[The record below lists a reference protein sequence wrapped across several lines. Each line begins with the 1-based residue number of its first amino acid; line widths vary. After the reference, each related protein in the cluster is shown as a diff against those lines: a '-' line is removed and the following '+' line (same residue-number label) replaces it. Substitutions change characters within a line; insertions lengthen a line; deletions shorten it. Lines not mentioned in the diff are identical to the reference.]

1 MNFLHSQYIARIT
14 GRKKTQKKERKLWYD
29 FQSRCLRETFRS
41 RTKRGRKQKQLRPSI
56 PFTNIF
62 FAVNATSNPTRASPR
77 LNSPRFASTRL
88 DSPRLDSTRRWRGGQ
103 KSAKRTGVVRKWVK
117 MTSATRTRTE
127 RLSNREVIFAR
138 DGRGRLSMP
147 PFLLS
152 FFFFFILPA
161 EIQTLKYVTNIYIHI
176 YARTKLVRKRIDG
189 KTNLQGD

>member
-1 MNFLHSQYIARIT
+1 MLESLEDETR
-14 GRKKTQKKERKLWYD
+14 RKKKKEN
-29 FQSRCLRETFRS
+29 FGTTFNRETFRRERT
-41 RTKRGRKQKQLRPSI
+41 RTKTKTTSI

-77 LNSPRFASTRL
+77 L
-88 DSPRLDSTRRWRGGQ
+88 DSTRKWRGGQ

-138 DGRGRLSMP
+138 DGRGRLSML
-147 PFLLS
+147 PFLL
-152 FFFFFILPA
+152 FFFFFHSSSRNTNTGICN
-161 EIQTLKYVTNIYIHI
+161 KYIYI

>member
-1 MNFLHSQYIARIT
+1 MLESLEDETRR
-14 GRKKTQKKERKLWYD
+14 RKKKEN
-29 FQSRCLRETFRS
+29 FGTTFNRETFRS

-77 LNSPRFASTRL
+77 L
-88 DSPRLDSTRRWRGGQ
+88 DSTRKWRGGQ

-152 FFFFFILPA
+152 FFFFFHSSSRNTNTGICN
-161 EIQTLKYVTNIYIHI
+161 KYIYI